1 MGLSPGVQSGLHR
14 LGLHPE
20 LWAAWSPNGM
30 AHQKPRHFKDMFR
43 IARRQAGPSAGV
55 KASQGPS
62 AEPAARP
69 PGSRRCNAIR
79 VGRAPAASI
88 ANQAAAFGST

>member
-1 MGLSPGVQSGLHR
+1 MGLPDGVQSGLRR

-43 IARRQAGPSAGV
+43 IARRQAPEATYTPW
-55 KASQGPS
+55 AS
-62 AEPAARP
+62 
-69 PGSRRCNAIR
+69 PG
-79 VGRAPAASI
+79 
-88 ANQAAAFGST
+88 